1 MSSRWTAAKFMSAS
15 QWSSKS
21 GDHYN
26 RSTYGLPP
34 KSYGDLAFVQH
45 MIASLSE
52 QGKMAIVVPHG
63 VLFRSGAEGK
73 IRTGILKDD
82 LGPVAKATFEVHT
95 EMLLQS
101 ARHANLDNMRGVS
114 ANVMCGQFG
123 YFGTGAFNVMLDLE
137 AMEKSN
143 LNAAMAKH
151 TDIHDEAESI
161 VMGHHEP
168 VDDKC
173 SLDKITVKNYLSAPD
188 ASRVTGEAICQDDD
202 YDMGF

>member
-1 MSSRWTAAKFMSAS
+1 
-15 QWSSKS
+15 
-21 GDHYN
+21 
-26 RSTYGLPP
+26 
-34 KSYGDLAFVQH
+34 
-45 MIASLSE
+45 
-52 QGKMAIVVPHG
+52 
-63 VLFRSGAEGK
+63 
-73 IRTGILKDD
+73 
-82 LGPVAKATFEVHT
+82 
-95 EMLLQS
+95 
-101 ARHANLDNMRGVS
+101 
-114 ANVMCGQFG
+114 
-123 YFGTGAFNVMLDLE
+123 MLDLE